1 MDILFLLVPMS
12 VMLALLVIAV
22 FAWALNAGQ
31 FDDIESEGA
40 RILLDP
46 DQTTAS
52 GVDAHQVAAAIPP
65 EQSARRTDSQRE
77 RR

>member
-12 VMLALLVIAV
+12 VVLALLVIAV

-40 RILLDP
+40 RILLDV
-46 DQTTAS
+46 DEMAAS
-52 GVDAHQVAAAIPP
+52 RVDAHQVAATPRP
-65 EQSARRTDSQRE
+65 EQSATH
-77 RR
+77 